1 VALAL
6 MAGLGG
12 ATIQSEAL
20 DPIYQLVTPAD
31 EQAMAWIRGHTP
43 QDARFLA
50 NSFFA
55 YGGHYIAGSDAGW
68 WIPLLAE
75 RENTVPTLYYSGE
88 AADRPDYR
96 EQVNAFA
103 RRVEEGDLGDP
114 EMVRFL
120 QSQGITHLYVGR
132 VGGPLLKPAV
142 LRSSPYYELVY
153 ERDGVLIFA
162 LRPPP

>member
-1 VALAL
+1 
-6 MAGLGG
+6 
-12 ATIQSEAL
+12 
-20 DPIYQLVTPAD
+20 LVTPAD
-31 EQAMAWIRGHTP
+31 EEAMAWIRDHTP
-43 QDARFLA
+43 QDAHFLV

-88 AADRPDYR
+88 AAEQPDYR

-103 RRVEEGDLGDP
+103 RRVEEGDLADP
-114 EMVRFL
+114 EMAKFL
-120 QSQGITHLYVGR
+120 RSQGITHLYVGQ
-132 VGGPLLKPAV
+132 VGGLLLKPAV
-142 LRSSPYYELVY
+142 LRGSPYYELVY
-153 ERDGVLIFA
+153 DRDGVLIFA